1 LPAGSSVTGHPGLA
15 ERVIQDGTRGR
26 YATVSSITEPAGEA
40 GARAMDP
47 RRIAAVLLV
56 ACAFVP
62 PFLLWGFRTYQLAF
76 AATHAIA
83 ILGLNLISGQAG
95 LISLG
100 HGAFYGLGAY
110 TLAVLMRH
118 ASVSAYVGIFAA
130 ALVCLAAGYLFGR
143 VVSRLA
149 RFYLALATFALAL
162 AVPQTL
168 KSSHLAPWTGGVQG
182 LYLDRPGAPV
192 GLPLDH
198 DPWWYFVTLGI
209 LSLAL
214 WMARNLVAGRT
225 GRAIR
230 AMRDHP
236 IAAGAAGI
244 DVARY
249 TALTFA
255 GGAAYAGVAGAL
267 AALLL
272 DFVAPESF
280 TYWLS
285 ILLLV
290 GAVFGGMT
298 SIWGALA
305 GGLFLQFWP
314 DLAATVSR
322 DLVQPVFGTI
332 LVLSLRFMPEGVAGM
347 VSSRRANRTGSG
359 ATAPSGPG
367 PSS

>member
-1 LPAGSSVTGHPGLA
+1 
-15 ERVIQDGTRGR
+15 
-26 YATVSSITEPAGEA
+26 
-40 GARAMDP
+40 MDL
-47 RRIAAVLLV
+47 RHLAAVLLV
-56 ACAFVP
+56 GCALVL

-83 ILGLNLISGQAG
+83 ILGLNLIAGQAG

-110 TLAVLMRH
+110 TLAVVMRH
-118 ASVSAYVGIFAA
+118 GSVSAYAGIFVA
-130 ALVCLAAGYLFGR
+130 ALVCLAAGYLFGC

-162 AVPQTL
+162 AVPQML
-168 KSSHLAPWTGGVQG
+168 KSSYLAPWTGGAQG
-182 LYLDRPGAPV
+182 VYLDRPGVPL
-192 GLPLDH
+192 GLPLDQ
-198 DPWWYFVTLGI
+198 DQWWYFVTLGI
-209 LSLAL
+209 LGLGL
-214 WMARNLVAGRT
+214 WIARNLLAGRT

-230 AMRDHP
+230 AMRDHS
-236 IAAGAAGI
+236 IAAESAGI

-255 GGAAYAGVAGAL
+255 SGAAYAGVAGAL

-272 DFVAPESF
+272 DFIAPESF

-285 ILLLV
+285 IVLLV
-290 GAVFGGMT
+290 GSVFGGMT
-298 SIWGALA
+298 SVWGALA

-322 DLVQPVFGTI
+322 DLAQPVFGAI
-332 LVLSLRFMPEGVAGM
+332 LVLSMRFMPEGVAGL
-347 VSSRRANRTGSG
+347 VWSRRAMRRTDRGRG
-359 ATAPSGPG
+359 R
-367 PSS
+367 

>member
-1 LPAGSSVTGHPGLA
+1 
-15 ERVIQDGTRGR
+15 
-26 YATVSSITEPAGEA
+26 
-40 GARAMDP
+40 MKP
-47 RRIAAVLLV
+47 RRLAVLVLA
-56 ACAFVP
+56 ACALSL
-62 PFLLWGFRTYQLAF
+62 PFFLWGFRTYQLAF
-76 AATHAIA
+76 AASNAIA
-83 ILGLNLISGQAG
+83 ILGLNLIAGQAG

-110 TLAVLMRH
+110 TLAVLTRH
-118 ASVSAYVGIFAA
+118 GSVSAYVGIFGA

-143 VVSRLA
+143 MVSRLA

-168 KSSHLAPWTGGVQG
+168 KSSYLAPWTGGVQG
-182 LYLDRPGAPV
+182 LYLDRPGAPL
-192 GLPLDH
+192 GLPLDQ
-198 DPWWYFVTLGI
+198 DQWWYFVTLGI

-214 WMARNLVAGRT
+214 WMTRNLVAGRT

-236 IAAGAAGI
+236 IAAEAAGI

-267 AALLL
+267 AAVLL
-272 DFVAPESF
+272 DFIAPESF

-290 GAVFGGMT
+290 GSVFGGMT
-298 SIWGALA
+298 SVWGALA

-314 DLAATVSR
+314 DVAAIVSR
-322 DLVQPVFGTI
+322 DLVQPVFGAI
-332 LVLSLRFMPEGVAGM
+332 LVLSLRFMPDGVAGT
-347 VSSRRANRTGSG
+347 VSAIEKRRGIAARMLRL
-359 ATAPSGPG
+359 PS
-367 PSS
+367 PSP

>member
-1 LPAGSSVTGHPGLA
+1 MDLRRLVVALVIVFALA
-15 ERVIQDGTRGR
+15 
-26 YATVSSITEPAGEA
+26 
-40 GARAMDP
+40 
-47 RRIAAVLLV
+47 L
-56 ACAFVP
+56 

-83 ILGLNLISGQAG
+83 ILGLNLIAGQAG

-100 HGAFYGLGAY
+100 HGAFYGVGAY
-110 TLAVLMRH
+110 TLALLMRH
-118 ASVSAYVGIFAA
+118 GGMSAYAGIFGA
-130 ALVCLAAGYLFGR
+130 ALVCLAAGYAFGR
-143 VVSRLA
+143 VLSRLA

-162 AVPQTL
+162 ALPQTL
-168 KSSHLAPWTGGVQG
+168 KSSYLGPWTGGAQG
-182 LYLDRPGAPV
+182 LYLDRPGAPL

-198 DPWWYFVTLGI
+198 DQWWYLVTLGI
-209 LSLAL
+209 LGLAI
-214 WMARNLVAGRT
+214 WMARNLVAGRA

-236 IAAGAAGI
+236 IAAEAAGI

-255 GGAAYAGVAGAL
+255 VGAAYAGVAGAL

-272 DFVAPESF
+272 DFIAPESF

-290 GAVFGGMT
+290 GSVFGGMT
-298 SIWGALA
+298 SVWGALA

-314 DLAATVSR
+314 DVAATVSR
-322 DLVQPVFGTI
+322 NMVEPVFGAL
-332 LVLSLRFMPEGVAGM
+332 LVLSMRFMPDGVAGM
-347 VSSRRANRTGSG
+347 VSSWRPR
-359 ATAPSGPG
+359 
-367 PSS
+367 SSDRERS

>member
-1 LPAGSSVTGHPGLA
+1 MDLRRLAVVPLVVTALA
-15 ERVIQDGTRGR
+15 
-26 YATVSSITEPAGEA
+26 
-40 GARAMDP
+40 
-47 RRIAAVLLV
+47 L
-56 ACAFVP
+56 
-62 PFLLWGFRTYQLAF
+62 PFLVWGFRTYQLSF

-83 ILGLNLISGQAG
+83 IIGLNLIAGQAG

-118 ASVSAYVGIFAA
+118 GGASAYAGILAA

-162 AVPQTL
+162 ATPQTL
-168 KSSHLAPWTGGVQG
+168 KSSYLAPWTGGAQG
-182 LYLDRPGAPV
+182 LYLDRPGAPPGV
-192 GLPLDH
+192 PLDQ
-198 DPWWYFVTLGI
+198 DQWWYFVTLAI
-209 LSLAL
+209 LGVAL
-214 WMARNLVAGRT
+214 WTAHNLVRGRT
-225 GRAIR
+225 GRAVR

-236 IAAGAAGI
+236 IAAQAAGI

-272 DFVAPESF
+272 DFIAPESF

-285 ILLLV
+285 IYLLV
-290 GAVFGGMT
+290 GSVFGGMT
-298 SIWGALA
+298 SVRGALA

-314 DLAATVSR
+314 DLAGTVSR
-322 DLVQPVFGTI
+322 DLVQPVFGAI
-332 LVLSLRFMPEGVAGM
+332 LLLSLWLMPDGVAGAL
-347 VSSRRANRTGSG
+347 SSRRPR
-359 ATAPSGPG
+359 
-367 PSS
+367 

>member
-1 LPAGSSVTGHPGLA
+1 MPTVPASGPG
-15 ERVIQDGTRGR
+15 V
-26 YATVSSITEPAGEA
+26 
-40 GARAMDP
+40 RALHP
-47 RRIAAVLLV
+47 RRLAFVPLV
-56 ACAFVP
+56 ACVIAL

-83 ILGLNLISGQAG
+83 ILGLNLIAGQAG

-110 TLAVLMRH
+110 TTAVLMRH
-118 ASVSAYVGIFAA
+118 GGVSAYAGLLAA

-143 VVSRLA
+143 VVARLA

-168 KSSHLAPWTGGVQG
+168 KSSHLSPWTGGVQG
-182 LYLDRPGAPV
+182 LYLDRPSAPL

-198 DPWWYFVTLGI
+198 DQWWYFVTLGI
-209 LSLAL
+209 LTLLLWLARHL
-214 WMARNLVAGRT
+214 IASPT

-230 AMRDHP
+230 ALRDDP
-236 IAAGAAGI
+236 IAAQVAGI
-244 DVARY
+244 DLAHY
-249 TALTFA
+249 TAVAFA
-255 GGAAYAGVAGAL
+255 AGAAYAGIAGAL

-272 DFVAPESF
+272 DFIAPETF

-290 GAVFGGMT
+290 GSLFGGMT
-298 SIWGALA
+298 SVWGAVV

-314 DLAATVSR
+314 DVAGTVSR
-322 DLVQPVFGTI
+322 DLVHPVFGAL
-332 LVLSLRFMPEGVAGM
+332 LVLPMRFMPAGVAGM
-347 VSSRRANRTGSG
+347 VAAWR
-359 ATAPSGPG
+359 PG
-367 PSS
+367 QHR